1 MCDKW
6 KYTFIFYDVKNQGV
20 KYQIKESGLEKVLNQ
35 LVTIQNER
43 FYELKREN
51 KISTRKGNR
60 NTFIYGTF
68 TNWEP
73 RKMMLVDELCA
84 YL

>member
-6 KYTFIFYDVKNQGV
+6 KYSFIFYDVKNQGA
-20 KYQIKESGLEKVLNQ
+20 KYQIKEPGLEDVLNE
-35 LVTIQNER
+35 LIANQNER
-43 FYELKREN
+43 FCELKRQD
-51 KISTRKGNR
+51 KISTDRGNAL
-60 NTFIYGTF
+60 ICGTF

-73 RKMMLVDELCA
+73 RRMMLVDELCA